1 MCLCVF
7 FFLSLSLSNFFIFFT
22 ATLFVNF
29 ISLLK
34 QPKIKS
40 DEHDIFKEK
49 HKLQLKEIESKTLQL
64 ERERK
69 NIEFKLESLKA
80 SSDSQTLPQT
90 SKQSINRI
98 LVELKNQEKINETAL
113 QSLKTQLISEQILA
127 PKKLSVSNTNTQ
139 IPQQYQDNK
148 LNNMNPDELRSIR
161 MNYLQKG
168 GHDSAVLKQLG
179 EMEYQTRLKQ
189 LNPLDTSVTTARN
202 DFLSD
207 FDLPSDTFNI
217 NTSLQNELDLLK
229 RKYQT
234 STDDITNLI
243 RNRTDYDTH
252 IQQVKQLLQK
262 YDKQNDFKLPPIP
275 IQPVINYNMPRAP
288 MESPYMSR
296 KVTPLSFANSQIHP
310 SRLSNVSRTQSQKL
324 LIQQQP
330 RLREIP
336 VGPYDPIGGFL
347 VFIDF
352 VSNLDPSISTSRIIT
367 CLHHPKSGL
376 GEPSVLPVVNCESYV
391 SNGSQ
396 ITIALY
402 STKQPVPRCP
412 PQQALTILTELQL
425 SSRGDRSANTNEAK
439 LRSCAWTKI
448 PLFDSKNRLLSGRW
462 RIPLKA
468 LPIQSEMSLPYINN
482 LEQFGNVELFY
493 RLVNARDS
501 NEQTNEA
508 ISPIYASSYNYP
520 PQVRN

>member
-1 MCLCVF
+1 L
-7 FFLSLSLSNFFIFFT
+7 
-22 ATLFVNF
+22 
-29 ISLLK
+29 
-34 QPKIKS
+34 
-40 DEHDIFKEK
+40 KEK
-49 HKLQLKEIESKTLQL
+49 HKLQLKEIENKALQL
-64 ERERK
+64 EKERK
-69 NIEFKLESLKA
+69 NIEFKLESLKE
-80 SSDSQTLPQT
+80 SGDSQTLPQT
-90 SKQSINRI
+90 SKQSISRI
-98 LVELKNQEKINETAL
+98 LVELKNQEKINEAAL
-113 QSLKTQLISEQILA
+113 QSLKAQLISEQILA
-127 PKKLSVSNTNTQ
+127 PKKLPSSKTNTQ
-139 IPQQYQDNK
+139 LQTFYQDSK
-148 LNNMNPDELRSIR
+148 INNMNPDELRSVR

-189 LNPLDTSVTTARN
+189 LNSLDNSPATARN
-202 DFLSD
+202 DFLSE
-207 FDLPSDTFNI
+207 FDSPSDTFNM

-234 STDDITNLI
+234 NTDDISNII

-262 YDKQNDFKLPPIP
+262 YDKQNDFRLPPIP
-275 IQPVINYNMPRAP
+275 AQSMLNYNVARVP
-288 MESPYMSR
+288 MESPYMSN
-296 KVTPLSFANSQIHP
+296 KMTPLSFANPQIQP
-310 SRLSNVSRTQSQKL
+310 SRLSNVSRTQSQKA

-336 VGPYDPIGGFL
+336 IGPYDPIGGFL

-352 VSNLDPSISTSRIIT
+352 VSNLDPSVVTSRIIT

-376 GEPSVLPVVNCESYV
+376 GEPSVLPVVNCESYM

-425 SSRGDRSANTNEAK
+425 SSRGDRLANHTNDAK

-462 RIPLKA
+462 KIPLKA
-468 LPIQSEMSLPYINN
+468 LPIQSEMSLSYINN
-482 LEQFGNVELFY
+482 LEQFGTVELFY

-501 NEQTNEA
+501 HEQTNEA
-508 ISPIYASSYNYP
+508 ISPLYASNYNYP
-520 PQVRN
+520 PQVRNKLN